1 MLVWTRRQVG
11 DIAALN
17 VHGDISFSKGSAEL
31 GQKIEELLEDG
42 VRNILLD
49 AQHVEH
55 IDSSGVGQLV
65 KSFTSVSRQGGELKL
80 LNPTKTMHQI
90 LIITKLDSIF
100 DIHDN
105 EETAI
110 ASFPEVE
117 GSVGPSSGDPGS
129 HPR

>member
-1 MLVWTRRQVG
+1 MLVWTRRQVV
-11 DIAALN
+11 DIAVLN

-100 DIHDN
+100 DIHYY

-117 GSVGPSSGDPGS
+117 GSVRPSSGDPGS